1 MATAVK
7 HRQMFV
13 GGEWVDAASGE
24 AQPIISPATG
34 EVIAEV
40 PKATAEDVDR
50 AIAAAK
56 KAFEETWFDSTPSER
71 QRALLKLADLVEE
84 HGEEL
89 GRLEAENVGK
99 VYSLVMSEEIPVIAD
114 NFRFFAGGARVL
126 DGRAAREYMNGFT
139 SMLRREPIG
148 VAGLIAPWNYPLFM
162 AAWKMGPALAAGNCI
177 VIKPSE
183 LTPLTLLRF

>member
-13 GGEWVDAASGE
+13 GGGWGDAASGE

-99 VYSLVMSEEIPVIAD
+99 VLSLVMSEEIPVIAD
-114 NFRFFAGGARVL
+114 NFRFFAGGARAL
-126 DGRAAREYMNGFT
+126 EGRAAGEYMKGFT
-139 SMLRREPIG
+139 SIIRREPIG

-162 AAWKMGPALAAGNCI
+162 GGWEIKAALGAGDCGG
-177 VIKPSE
+177 
-183 LTPLTLLRF
+183 